1 LPPRA
6 QKSVIFIKQVFLARL
21 VTYLV
26 LQHYRRSDIVYLSD
40 PHHGVTSRYIIEKGV
55 LQLDRHI
62 LRCGL
67 AGGRYT
73 PRTSSTDESLRLT
86 WRTPRGNTVETRGRF
101 HTEHLR
107 ELSRR
112 NLVLAPQL
120 FLDFYLTL
128 FSAFARA
135 HEYRRYTGKPL
146 WPPPAYALP
155 EQAGSESA
163 GGGVLGAGIVED
175 FLANCEHVVVDWG
188 MRVKRAV
195 LYEVFREWCRINS
208 LKPLP
213 RAAFYS
219 VLRSD
224 PRFEELRLGGT
235 VWIKGIGLRKAREP
249 IDWFLEAL
257 RARGVSVD

>member
-1 LPPRA
+1 
-6 QKSVIFIKQVFLARL
+6 V
-21 VTYLV
+21 
-26 LQHYRRSDIVYLSD
+26 
-40 PHHGVTSRYIIEKGV
+40 
-55 LQLDRHI
+55 
-62 LRCGL
+62 
-67 AGGRYT
+67 
-73 PRTSSTDESLRLT
+73 
-86 WRTPRGNTVETRGRF
+86 WRTASGSTVETRGRF

-120 FLDFYLTL
+120 FLDLYESL
-128 FSAFARA
+128 FSAFMQSY
-135 HEYRRYTGKPL
+135 EYRRYTGKPL
-146 WPPPAYALP
+146 WPPPAYMLP
-155 EQAGSESA
+155 EQAGPESA
-163 GGGVLGAGIVED
+163 GGGAPGAGIVED
-175 FLANCEHVVVDWG
+175 FLANCEHVVVSPE

-195 LYEVFREWCRINS
+195 LYEVFREWCRVNS

-213 RAAFYS
+213 RAMFYD

-224 PRFEELRLGGT
+224 PRFEELRLGGA